1 MSLLNLNSPAG
12 QSPRGKKSLKLWMG
26 AGLVVAVLGIGSTF
40 AADIQINNSGTSEFG
55 QGISRTV
62 YCGTTNPIKITV
74 TPISTFVNSTVVP
87 AQDELR
93 GAWIAPVYSNRNFY
107 EVSSYISTYK
117 SFMSEYRNDSNGVP
131 STIRGYWISSRTA
144 SSSDIRVATSVPA
157 PNGYVFVPQV
167 IVYGDYGFYR
177 YSSWT
182 NGSFPIIQE
191 ARESSSTPSK
201 FELGGIKI
209 SKIPSECVGR
219 DFVISAYGSTAD
231 PLELSDVLNVKE
243 IAVNYA
249 SGDTTPPFS
258 FDRTTAGVITDA
270 DGKVTVSADNGSIK
284 ILFTSAAVRQ
294 LADSVTKVLVETQD
308 NIVGN
313 QQFLTE
319 LNLEKLC

>member
-1 MSLLNLNSPAG
+1 MSLLNLSSPAG
-12 QSPRGKKSLKLWMG
+12 QSPRGKKSLKMWMG

-40 AADIQINNSGTSEFG
+40 AATIQINNSGTSEFG
-55 QGISRTV
+55 QGISQTV

-74 TPISTFVNSTVVP
+74 TPISTFVNSTSNPGSDAVP
-87 AQDELR
+87 ATWTSFT
-93 GAWIAPVYSNRNFY
+93 GTKGSFVK
-107 EVSSYISTYK
+107 VSYFSSTYR
-117 SFMSEYRNDSNGVP
+117 SIVQYQNPATGEVINNQA
-131 STIRGYWISSRTA
+131 GYWIKTRN
-144 SSSDIRVATSVPA
+144 SSSDNDIYKGSSSNTS
-157 PNGYVFVPQV
+157 PNGFPIFVPQPQTRDDYY
-167 IVYGDYGFYR
+167 YGYYR
-177 YSSWT
+177 YT
-182 NGSFPIIQE
+182 NWVDGFFSGGRDAVPP
-191 ARESSSTPSK
+191 SSTPTK

-249 SGDTTPPFS
+249 SGDTTPAFS
-258 FDRTTAGVITDA
+258 FDRTTAGETTGA

-294 LADSVTKVLVETQD
+294 LADSVTTVLVETQD

-313 QQFLTE
+313 
-319 LNLEKLC
+319 

>member
-12 QSPRGKKSLKLWMG
+12 RSPRGKNSSRAWMG
-26 AGLVVAVLGIGSTF
+26 FGLVIAVLGIGSTF
-40 AADIQINNSGTSEFG
+40 AATIQINNSGTSEFG
-55 QGISRTV
+55 QGISQTV

-74 TPISTFVNSTVVP
+74 TPISTFVNSTSNPGSDAVP
-87 AQDELR
+87 ATWTSFT
-93 GAWIAPVYSNRNFY
+93 GTKGSFV
-107 EVSSYISTYK
+107 EVDGWWSSK
-117 SFMSEYRNDSNGVP
+117 YRSIVQYQNPATGEVINNQA
-131 STIRGYWISSRTA
+131 GYWIKTRN
-144 SSSDIRVATSVPA
+144 SSSDNDIYKGSSSNTS
-157 PNGYVFVPQV
+157 PNGFPIFVPQV
-167 IVYGDYGFYR
+167 RYDGDYGYYR
-177 YSSWT
+177 YT
-182 NGSFPIIQE
+182 NWVDGFFSGGRDAVPP
-191 ARESSSTPSK
+191 SSTPSK

-284 ILFTSAAVRQ
+284 ILLTSAAVRQ
-294 LADSVTKVLVETQD
+294 LADSVTTVLVETQD

-313 QQFLTE
+313 
-319 LNLEKLC
+319 

>member
-12 QSPRGKKSLKLWMG
+12 RGPRGKNSSRAWMG
-26 AGLVVAVLGIGSTF
+26 FGLVIAVLGIGSTF
-40 AADIQINNSGTSEFG
+40 AATIQINNSGTSEFG
-55 QGISRTV
+55 QGISQTV

-74 TPISTFVNSTVVP
+74 TPISTFVNSTSNPGSDAVP
-87 AQDELR
+87 AT
-93 GAWIAPVYSNRNFY
+93 WTAPVWRDRDFQD
-107 EVSSYISTYK
+107 VSTNQNTKSYLSTYR
-117 SFMSEYRNDSNGVP
+117 SDADGLDSQ
-131 STIRGYWISSRTA
+131 IRGYWVKSRTDDDYYEGN
-144 SSSDIRVATSVPA
+144 STPPTGEFRT
-157 PNGYVFVPQV
+157 FVPQV
-167 IVYGDYGFYR
+167 TFNGKYGFYE
-177 YSSWT
+177 YKEWT
-182 NGSFPIIQE
+182 PGFFSGGSDAVPP
-191 ARESSSTPSK
+191 SSTPTK

-219 DFVISAYGSTAD
+219 DFVISAYGSGAD

-249 SGDTTPPFS
+249 SGDTTPAFS
-258 FDRTTAGVITDA
+258 FDRTTAGVNTDA

-294 LADSVTKVLVETQD
+294 LADSVTTVLVETQD

-319 LNLEKLC
+319 LNLEKSC